1 MRNIRVYP
9 AFIALLAAFLF
20 GASAPLTK
28 ILLGKIEPIPLAAF
42 LYLGSGL
49 GLLILQGFIGV
60 VKKHKIKE
68 APLRSKDIPWLLG
81 AILFGGVIA
90 PILLLVSLDKTPAS
104 TAALLLNFEGVAT
117 TVIAI
122 VFFKEYAG
130 KEIIGAVILI
140 TLASII
146 LSWDFTNQWGFSL
159 SALGIVCACICWGID
174 NNFTRNI
181 SAKNPFSIVIIKG
194 IIAGMVSFIISVLLR
209 YQLPKFDVIIIS
221 MIIGFFCYGSSIVLF
236 VFALRSLGS
245 ARTSALFGTSPF
257 IGVILSFVLL
267 GDKLSSMFIM
277 SLPLMVIGTI
287 LLLRERHNHVHR
299 HEFLKHEHSH
309 SHEDGHHN
317 HSHEGVEVPIK
328 GKHTHYHV
336 HEAIEHE
343 HPHAPDVEHRHVHGQ
358 GKDKNNI

>member
-1 MRNIRVYP
+1 MEMKNTRLYP
-9 AFIALLAAFLF
+9 ALMALVAAFLF

-28 ILLGKIEPIPLAAF
+28 MLLGKIEPVPLAAF

-49 GLLILQGFIGV
+49 GLLVFQGILRFIR
-60 VKKHKIKE
+60 KQRIRE
-68 APLRSKDIPWLLG
+68 APIKSKDIPWLAG

-90 PILLLVSLDKTPAS
+90 PILLLVSLNKTPAS
-104 TAALLLNFEGVAT
+104 TAALLLNFEGAST
-117 TVIAI
+117 TIIAI
-122 VFFKEYAG
+122 IVFKENAG

-146 LSWDFTNQWGFSL
+146 LSWDFSNQWGFSV

-181 SAKNPFSIVIIKG
+181 STKNPFSIVIIKG
-194 IIAGMVSFIISVLLR
+194 VIAGVVSLIISVLLQ

-221 MIIGFFCYGSSIVLF
+221 MVIGFLCYGSSIVLF

-245 ARTSALFGTSPF
+245 ARTSALFGVSPF
-257 IGVILSFVLL
+257 IGVILSFILL
-267 GDKLSSMFIM
+267 GDKLSSMFII

-287 LLLRERHNHVHR
+287 LLLREKHSHLHR
-299 HEFLKHEHSH
+299 HESLQHEHSH

-317 HSHEGVEVPIK
+317 HTHEGTEDVIK
-328 GKHTHYHV
+328 GRHTHYHI
-336 HEAIEHE
+336 HEATEHE
-343 HPHAPDVEHRHVHGQ
+343 HPHTPDVEHRHIH
-358 GKDKNNI
+358 

>member
-1 MRNIRVYP
+1 MEMKNTKLYP
-9 AFIALLAAFLF
+9 VFMALMAACLF

-28 ILLGKIEPIPLAAF
+28 MLLGKIEPVPLAAF

-49 GLLILQGFIGV
+49 GLLVFQGLMRFM
-60 VKKHKIKE
+60 KKHRIRE
-68 APLRSKDIPWLLG
+68 APIKSKDIPWLAG

-90 PILLLVSLDKTPAS
+90 PILLLVSLNKTPAS

-122 VFFKEYAG
+122 IVFKENAG

-146 LSWDFTNQWGFSL
+146 LSWDFSNEWGLSL

-194 IIAGMVSFIISVLLR
+194 IIAGSVSLIISVLFQ

-221 MIIGFFCYGSSIVLF
+221 MVIGFFCYGSSIVLF

-245 ARTSALFGTSPF
+245 ARTSALFGASPF
-257 IGVILSFVLL
+257 IGVILSFILL
-267 GDKLSSMFIM
+267 GDKLSSMFII
-277 SLPLMVIGTI
+277 SLPLMIIGTI
-287 LLLRERHNHVHR
+287 LLLREKHSHVHR
-299 HEFLKHEHSH
+299 HEPMQHEHSH
-309 SHEDGHHN
+309 SHDDGHHN
-317 HSHEGVEVPIK
+317 HSHEGAEAANK

-336 HEAIEHE
+336 HEATEHE
-343 HPHAPDVEHRHVHGQ
+343 HPHAPDVEHRHVH
-358 GKDKNNI
+358 